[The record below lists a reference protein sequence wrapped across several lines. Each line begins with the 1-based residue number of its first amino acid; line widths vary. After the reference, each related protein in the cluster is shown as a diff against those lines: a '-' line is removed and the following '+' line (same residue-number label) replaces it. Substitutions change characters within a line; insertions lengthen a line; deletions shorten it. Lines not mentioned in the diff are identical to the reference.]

1 MQDPELFD
9 GAFADVMVMEGMN
22 PDSEAYT
29 EEYFGPVF
37 NIYKVESS
45 NEALALANK
54 SDYGLASTIFTDDLD
69 KA

>member
-22 PDSEAYT
+22 PESDAYT

-37 NIYKVESS
+37 NLYKV
-45 NEALALANK
+45 
-54 SDYGLASTIFTDDLD
+54 
-69 KA
+69 